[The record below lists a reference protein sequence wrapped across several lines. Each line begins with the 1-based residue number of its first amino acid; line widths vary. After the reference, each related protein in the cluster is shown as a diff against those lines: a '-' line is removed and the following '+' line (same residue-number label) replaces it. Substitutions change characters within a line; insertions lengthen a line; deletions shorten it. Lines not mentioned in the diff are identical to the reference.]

1 MNYKILII
9 IILVAISNFTS
20 ASDVFV
26 ETERQDGQGIM
37 RAIGGKC
44 FVYTP
49 AHVVARSNDI
59 FVYTRFAK
67 DLWGELITTYPQDLA
82 LIKLKDTQAES
93 CSESSWRDGGERV
106 NTILDVIKS
115 GQLQYRHKKGRVEVF
130 DVEITNKALH
140 STFDLKMKQRNKQFQ
155 KGMSGSII
163 TIGDY
168 PIGMLLS
175 VEGSIGT
182 ALRIDTMNDVTKS
195 VVMNYATEKEKIELG
210 HYDKTNNSNQKREAL
225 PTKKTIT
232 SAPINRSS
240 SSLSEKASR
249 DFKGKIAK
257 GSFEEY
263 KILARGNTAYQITN
277 VGQPNSTSI
286 KLTIFDPAGNHL
298 TSTGT
303 FGTRSTRQPWGF
315 GVVDS
320 GEYILRVEGKR
331 GSGSFH
337 LKLDTLAVHE
347 ELLAESNV
355 LGHDDVA
362 KGKIANGT
370 FAEYKI
376 LVRGNTAYRITSI
389 GQSDATSVKLTL
401 IDPAGNNVASTGSF
415 STKSTR
421 KPWGVGVVGSGLYT
435 LRVDGKR
442 GSGGFELKLEVLA
455 THEELLAESN
465 VLSSGDVANGK
476 IADGTFAEYK
486 IFARGNT
493 AYNVISMRQS
503 DATSIK
509 LTLLGPGSVRVASTG
524 TFSTKS
530 TRKPWGFGVVNA
542 GEYTLRIE
550 GTRGSGSYALKLQQ
564 LNN

>member
-210 HYDKTNNSNQKREAL
+210 HYDSSNATNQKSEEKSVKKVIRNDSVSKPTANRTEKSGRE
-225 PTKKTIT
+225 
-232 SAPINRSS
+232 
-240 SSLSEKASR
+240 
-249 DFKGKIAK
+249 FKGKIAK
-257 GSFEEY
+257 GVVVEHKILARGNTAYRISNMYQSDGTRITMSLLDPIGNKVTSVGRWDTNSNKKPWGFGVSQAGEYTLRLTGSKGSGSYRLKLEILATPNELMASSNVLGNGDIAKGKIAKGTFAEY
-263 KILARGNTAYQITN
+263 KILARGNTAYRITN
-277 VGQPNSTSI
+277 VAQVDGTR
-286 KLTIFDPAGNHL
+286 LTMVLSDPAGNNVSSVSRWD
-298 TSTGT
+298 TKSTKK
-303 FGTRSTRQPWGF
+303 PWGF
-315 GVVDS
+315 GVS
-320 GEYILRVEGKR
+320 QAGEYTLRLTGSKGSGSYNLKLEILATPDELMASSNVLGNDDIAKGQIAKGTFAEYKILARGNTAYRITNIAQLDETRIAMSLIDPDGNQVSSIGRWNTKSNNKPWEVGIVDAGEYTLRVEGKR
-331 GSGSFH
+331 GSGSF
-337 LKLDTLAVHE
+337 A
-347 ELLAESNV
+347 
-355 LGHDDVA
+355 
-362 KGKIANGT
+362 I
-370 FAEYKI
+370 
-376 LVRGNTAYRITSI
+376 
-389 GQSDATSVKLTL
+389 
-401 IDPAGNNVASTGSF
+401 
-415 STKSTR
+415 
-421 KPWGVGVVGSGLYT
+421 
-435 LRVDGKR
+435 
-442 GSGGFELKLEVLA
+442 KLEQ
-455 THEELLAESN
+455 
-465 VLSSGDVANGK
+465 LSD
-476 IADGTFAEYK
+476 
-486 IFARGNT
+486 
-493 AYNVISMRQS
+493 
-503 DATSIK
+503 
-509 LTLLGPGSVRVASTG
+509 
-524 TFSTKS
+524 
-530 TRKPWGFGVVNA
+530 
-542 GEYTLRIE
+542 
-550 GTRGSGSYALKLQQ
+550 
-564 LNN
+564 